1 MMNIIKSKSGIQA
14 SIIFL
19 FLFLFSGFSCN
30 AHANVYIVSAKTS
43 KPELKPS
50 AHLKLK
56 IPPLFKQRI
65 SLIGGM
71 DIQAAL
77 NLIARSVRGVSLV
90 ITNPIHNGN
99 INDFYIKRQPLYR
112 VLKTVVVAN
121 GYGYSYKDGILKVFG
136 FEKRTFRIP
145 VSDLFLQFSGSVGAA
160 GMNAGNNNN
169 NINSAMG
176 GYGTQTPTTT
186 SGTQTAGASSN
197 LSNPGG
203 EISLS
208 ASNKKSLYQYL
219 KDNLKIILKHGSFTI
234 EPKNGIIYLSGRAG
248 EVESS
253 LNFLKKVK
261 ENLSH
266 MVLLKV
272 EVIDITLNKQFQAGI
287 NWNEVFNSAF
297 KSNAL
302 GLSSVSIGLPLAS
315 GNDISNVPE
324 LTFGSGSQG
333 AVINALST
341 QGTVDVI
348 SQPRLMLISGETRV
362 ISSGTISNFL
372 QTVMTTSLGGL
383 TSTTQTYPVI
393 GQAYSGLGIA
403 FTPYVD
409 YKRGLVHV
417 TINFMDNNITG
428 YNQFTVSGNTF
439 SEPEISA
446 KSFTD
451 TVIIQNN
458 KTMVIGGILSANKT
472 KSIYGVPLLE
482 DVPLLGNLFKSV
494 NYQKTKDDLI
504 IMITPIITSE

>member
-1 MMNIIKSKSGIQA
+1 MKIIKTSSA
-14 SIIFL
+14 LTLIIFL
-19 FLFLFSGFSCN
+19 FLLSGFCGK
-30 AHANVYIVSAKTS
+30 AHANVYIIATKTS
-43 KPELKPS
+43 KSKLKQSVRLKP
-50 AHLKLK
+50 K
-56 IPPLFKQRI
+56 IPFLLKQKVSI
-65 SLIGGM
+65 VGNM
-71 DIQAAL
+71 DMQTAL
-77 NLIARSVRGVSLV
+77 NLIARSVQGVSLV
-90 ITNPIHNGN
+90 ITNPIRNGN

-112 VLKTVVVAN
+112 VLKTVVVTN
-121 GYGYSYKDGILKVFG
+121 GYGYSYKTGILKVFG

-169 NINSAMG
+169 NMNSAMSG
-176 GYGTQTPTTT
+176 VGTQTPTT
-186 SGTQTAGASSN
+186 AGATQSIGNTNN

-234 EPKNGIIYLSGRAG
+234 EPKNGIVYLSGRAA

-261 ENLSH
+261 ANLSH

-287 NWNEVFNSAF
+287 NWNAVFNSAF

-302 GLSSVSIGLPLAS
+302 GVGSVSIGLPLAS
-315 GNDISNVPE
+315 GNDISNIPE

-409 YKRGLVHV
+409 YKKGLVHV
-417 TINFMDNNITG
+417 TINFMDNDITG

-451 TVIIQNN
+451 TVIIPNN
-458 KTMVIGGILSANKT
+458 KTMVIGGILSTNKT
-472 KSIYGVPLLE
+472 KSTYGVPVLE
-482 DVPLLGNLFKSV
+482 NIPLLGNIFKSV